1 MDELN
6 HIHFDI
12 VNDYIKNSK
21 EGKIGHYM
29 ITVSRDGESPVRSII
44 SFDNLEQALEGYEM
58 YQDAGFAKDYLTV
71 SMYEPSGK
79 INTKVLK
86 RNHAGDP
93 SFVRQNYIDTVDA
106 LHKVKDKLNKEDYV
120 FWVNQAK
127 QEALLTKVVSKNV
140 IPSFNNGENT
150 IEFNGF
156 IGSAKAEN
164 PEKYKNFIG
173 FDVI

>member
-1 MDELN
+1 MDELK
-6 HIHFDI
+6 HIHFDM

-29 ITVSRDGESPVRSII
+29 LTVSRDGESPVRSIV

-106 LHKVKDKLNKEDYV
+106 LHKVKDKLDKEDYEDLCIKIV
-120 FWVNQAK
+120 TSFAK
-127 QEALLTKVVSKNV
+127 DNWR
-140 IPSFNNGENT
+140 FNAERFLKQLE
-150 IEFNGF
+150 IERTL
-156 IGSAKAEN
+156 
-164 PEKYKNFIG
+164 
-173 FDVI
+173 

>member
-12 VNDYIKNSK
+12 VNDYVKNSK
-21 EGKIGHYM
+21 EGKVSHYM

-44 SFDNLEQALEGYEM
+44 SFDNIAQALEGYEM

-106 LHKVKDKLNKEDYV
+106 LHKVKDKLDKEDYEDLCIKIV
-120 FWVNQAK
+120 TSFAK
-127 QEALLTKVVSKNV
+127 DNWR
-140 IPSFNNGENT
+140 FNAERFLKQLE
-150 IEFNGF
+150 IERTL
-156 IGSAKAEN
+156 
-164 PEKYKNFIG
+164 
-173 FDVI
+173 

>member
-21 EGKIGHYM
+21 EGKVGHYM

-106 LHKVKDKLNKEDYV
+106 LHKVKDKLNKEDYEDLCIKIV
-120 FWVNQAK
+120 TSFAK
-127 QEALLTKVVSKNV
+127 DNWRFSADRFLKQLE
-140 IPSFNNGENT
+140 
-150 IEFNGF
+150 IER
-156 IGSAKAEN
+156 KL
-164 PEKYKNFIG
+164 
-173 FDVI
+173 

>member
-21 EGKIGHYM
+21 EGNISHYM

-44 SFDNLEQALEGYEM
+44 SFDNLAQALEGYEM

-106 LHKVKDKLNKEDYV
+106 LHKIKDKLEKEDYEELCIKIV
-120 FWVNQAK
+120 TSFAK
-127 QEALLTKVVSKNV
+127 DNWR
-140 IPSFNNGENT
+140 FNAERFLKQLE
-150 IEFNGF
+150 IERTL
-156 IGSAKAEN
+156 
-164 PEKYKNFIG
+164 
-173 FDVI
+173 

>member
-58 YQDAGFAKDYLTV
+58 YQDAGFARDYLTV

-79 INTKVLK
+79 VNTKVLK

-106 LHKVKDKLNKEDYV
+106 LHKVKDKLNKEDYEELCIKIV
-120 FWVNQAK
+120 TSFAK
-127 QEALLTKVVSKNV
+127 DNWRFSADRFLKQLE
-140 IPSFNNGENT
+140 
-150 IEFNGF
+150 IER
-156 IGSAKAEN
+156 KL
-164 PEKYKNFIG
+164 
-173 FDVI
+173 